1 MLIFKSSYPTHNHYH
16 NFCKTNQMNAYVG
29 FSKTKQWGTYET
41 FANLHYFPTTF
52 HFFLVYI
59 FIFDGEMTGDRGK
72 HDQETVTWSNGEKYE
87 VKFSDG
93 RMYNQIV

>member
-1 MLIFKSSYPTHNHYH
+1 MHMLGSPKPNNGEPMRHLLIFIISLLLST
-16 NFCKTNQMNAYVG
+16 
-29 FSKTKQWGTYET
+29 
-41 FANLHYFPTTF
+41 
-52 HFFLVYI
+52 FFL
-59 FIFDGEMTGDRGK
+59 FTFSIFDGEMTGDREK

>member
-1 MLIFKSSYPTHNHYH
+1 MHMFGSPKPNNGEPRRRLLIFIIFLLLST
-16 NFCKTNQMNAYVG
+16 
-29 FSKTKQWGTYET
+29 
-41 FANLHYFPTTF
+41 
-52 HFFLVYI
+52 FFL
-59 FIFDGEMTGDRGK
+59 FTFSIFDGEMTGDREK

>member
-1 MLIFKSSYPTHNHYH
+1 MHMFGSPKPNNGEPRRRLLIFIIPLLLSTL
-16 NFCKTNQMNAYVG
+16 FLFT
-29 FSKTKQWGTYET
+29 FS
-41 FANLHYFPTTF
+41 
-52 HFFLVYI
+52 
-59 FIFDGEMTGDRGK
+59 IFDREMTGDRGK

>member
-1 MLIFKSSYPTHNHYH
+1 MHMLGSPKPNNGEPMRRLLIFIISLLLST
-16 NFCKTNQMNAYVG
+16 
-29 FSKTKQWGTYET
+29 
-41 FANLHYFPTTF
+41 
-52 HFFLVYI
+52 FFL
-59 FIFDGEMTGDRGK
+59 FTFSIFDVEMTGDMEK

>member
-1 MLIFKSSYPTHNHYH
+1 MHMLGSPNPNNGEPMRRLLIFIISILLST
-16 NFCKTNQMNAYVG
+16 
-29 FSKTKQWGTYET
+29 
-41 FANLHYFPTTF
+41 
-52 HFFLVYI
+52 FFL
-59 FIFDGEMTGDRGK
+59 FTFSIFDGERTGDREK